1 MSLIP
6 IVIFGLVVLTAIAG
20 HFVEKKHGVSKDELA
35 TLLAPMVS
43 RLPLQL
49 FAYAAPKKAR
59 PDEPVKLLTVLL
71 PLIVRVT
78 LTVIFTAAGLWIL
91 FSPGFGDEEKR
102 WSSATL
108 GTVLGYWLK

>member
-1 MSLIP
+1 
-6 IVIFGLVVLTAIAG
+6 
-20 HFVEKKHGVSKDELA
+20 
-35 TLLAPMVS
+35 
-43 RLPLQL
+43 
-49 FAYAAPKKAR
+49 
-59 PDEPVKLLTVLL
+59 VKLLTVLI

>member
-43 RLPLQL
+43 L
-49 FAYAAPKKAR
+49 FAAVVCLCCA
-59 PDEPVKLLTVLL
+59 
-71 PLIVRVT
+71 
-78 LTVIFTAAGLWIL
+78 
-91 FSPGFGDEEKR
+91 EKGQTR
-102 WSSATL
+102 
-108 GTVLGYWLK
+108 